1 MDKSIKELASIIGSS
16 KNTVVMTGAGM
27 DTESNIPYVTKGKTV
42 HINMEDT
49 RGYDFDLKIIRKT
62 KEILV

>member
-1 MDKSIKELASIIGSS
+1 
-16 KNTVVMTGAGM
+16 MTKAGM

-49 RGYDFDLKIIRKT
+49 RGYDFDLKIIRKA
-62 KEILV
+62 KEILVQLKEILL